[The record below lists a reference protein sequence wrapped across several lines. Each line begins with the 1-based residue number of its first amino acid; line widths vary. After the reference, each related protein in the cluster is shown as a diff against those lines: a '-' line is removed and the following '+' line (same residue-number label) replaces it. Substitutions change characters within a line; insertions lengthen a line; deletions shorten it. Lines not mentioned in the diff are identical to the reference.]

1 MATCPSCGR
10 ENPPGFRF
18 CGTCGAAIV
27 ADDAGEVRKTVTVL
41 FCDMVG
47 STALGERTDPEVL
60 RELMRRYHATCR
72 EVLERH
78 GAVVE
83 KFVGDAAMAVF
94 GIPRVHED
102 DPLRAVRAAVELRD
116 AVAERGIQTRI
127 DRKSVV

>member
-10 ENPPGFRF
+10 ENPAGFRF

-60 RELMRRYHATCR
+60 RECRRRCPAACR
-72 EVLERH
+72 EVLGRR

-83 KFVGDAAMAVF
+83 KFVGDAAMAVC

-102 DPLRAVRAAVELRD
+102 DPLRAVRAAV
-116 AVAERGIQTRI
+116 
-127 DRKSVV
+127 